1 VDEGLPADVSGLSIV
16 LMTGGCW
23 CLKEMVERMG
33 RKRADG
39 ADGLEE
45 MVERMG
51 SKRKIA
57 VTSRSHEA

>member
-1 VDEGLPADVSGLSIV
+1 
-16 LMTGGCW
+16 
-23 CLKEMVERMG
+23 MG
-33 RKRADG
+33 RERADG